1 MSAMYWWVKD
11 EDRAET
17 CTSVAQHP
25 YVTAKEYECSVERG
39 DREESRAKVLELQLA
54 EMSTRRG
61 GGG

>member
-17 CTSVAQHP
+17 CTSEQHP

-39 DREESRAKVLELQLA
+39 DREESRAKLLELQLA

-61 GGG
+61 GRG